1 MFKKYS
7 FLFLLSIL
15 IFHANYAQ
23 ELAFPGA
30 EGFGKYATGGRGGI
44 VYKVTNLKDD
54 GEGSLRKG
62 IVKTGPRIIVFDVS
76 GTIELQSKLD
86 INKGKGDLS
95 IFGQTAPGDG
105 ITLKGYPVTIKADNV
120 IVRYLRF
127 RMGDINKVEG
137 DALGCGNTQNVII
150 DHCSISWATDE
161 NASFYNNKNFTLQ
174 WCIISE
180 ALNNS
185 VHHKGT
191 HGYGGIWGG
200 VHVSFHH
207 NLMASNNSRN
217 PRFSGSST
225 TENSE
230 NEFVDFRNNVI
241 YNWGNNS
248 IYGGEKG
255 TYNIVNNYFK
265 SGPATSSSKL
275 YRIVN
280 PSEPYGQFYVDGNFM
295 NGYENI
301 SKNNWDGGVQC
312 DNPEV
317 TKLDDEIN
325 IRDNIKTFTA
335 IEAYEQVLNDV
346 GSSFKRDAVDSRI
359 LLNVKE
365 GNTDY
370 KNGIIDSQEN
380 VGGWPILISEKAQ
393 EDYDEDGMP
402 DAWEYEMQ
410 LNSKSN
416 DSNLNTLDSTY
427 TNIEVYCNSLIDT
440 ISKKD

>member
-1 MFKKYS
+1 
-7 FLFLLSIL
+7 
-15 IFHANYAQ
+15 
-23 ELAFPGA
+23 
-30 EGFGKYATGGRGGI
+30 
-44 VYKVTNLKDD
+44 
-54 GEGSLRKG
+54 
-62 IVKTGPRIIVFDVS
+62 
-76 GTIELQSKLD
+76 
-86 INKGKGDLS
+86 
-95 IFGQTAPGDG
+95 
-105 ITLKGYPVTIKADNV
+105 
-120 IVRYLRF
+120 
-127 RMGDINKVEG
+127 
-137 DALGCGNTQNVII
+137 
-150 DHCSISWATDE
+150 
-161 NASFYNNKNFTLQ
+161 
-174 WCIISE
+174 
-180 ALNNS
+180 
-185 VHHKGT
+185 
-191 HGYGGIWGG
+191 
-200 VHVSFHH
+200 
-207 NLMASNNSRN
+207 MASNNSRN

-241 YNWGNNS
+241 YNWGINS

-280 PSEPYGQFYVDGNFM
+280 PSEPYGEFYVNGNFM

-312 DNPEV
+312 DNPEA
-317 TKLDDEIN
+317 TKLDNEIN
-325 IRDNIKTFTA
+325 IHNNIKTNTA
-335 IEAYEQVLNDV
+335 VEAYEQVLKDA

-365 GNTDY
+365 GSTHY

-393 EDYDEDGMP
+393 EDYDKDGMP
-402 DAWEYEMQ
+402 DAWENEMK
-410 LNSKSN
+410 LNSKLN

-427 TNIEVYCNSLIDT
+427 TNIEVYCNSLIDS